1 MCVSS
6 VFVFYPGFFC
16 NLREVIRLIVGGCAA
31 TNINYMSCC
40 LKHSDKIRPNDR
52 GNHTQATNREC
63 IINMFLVLHRH
74 HMENA
79 EMEKEVR
86 YGCMG
91 SCMLTKTGLY

>member
-16 NLREVIRLIVGGCAA
+16 NLPEVMRLIVGGCAG

-52 GNHTQATNREC
+52 GNTTQGTGKEQNIE
-63 IINMFLVLHRH
+63 NTSKRH
-74 HMENA
+74 LNTPLRTLKVKVITKG
-79 EMEKEVR
+79 EKYE
-86 YGCMG
+86 Y
-91 SCMLTKTGLY
+91 S

>member
-1 MCVSS
+1 M
-6 VFVFYPGFFC
+6 
-16 NLREVIRLIVGGCAA
+16 RLIVGGCAA

-52 GNHTQATNREC
+52 GNHTQGTNREC

-74 HMENA
+74 HMEKA

-91 SCMLTKTGLY
+91 SCMLTKTGLKY

>member
-1 MCVSS
+1 MFHLYLYFIQV
-6 VFVFYPGFFC
+6 FFC
-16 NLREVIRLIVGGCAA
+16 NLPEVMRLIVGGCAG

>member
-6 VFVFYPGFFC
+6 VFVFHPGFFFC
-16 NLREVIRLIVGGCAA
+16 NLREVMRLIVGGCAA

-63 IINMFLVLHRH
+63 IVNMFLVLHRH
-74 HMENA
+74 HMEKA
-79 EMEKEVR
+79 EMEKKKSGMDVWVAA
-86 YGCMG
+86 C
-91 SCMLTKTGLY
+91 